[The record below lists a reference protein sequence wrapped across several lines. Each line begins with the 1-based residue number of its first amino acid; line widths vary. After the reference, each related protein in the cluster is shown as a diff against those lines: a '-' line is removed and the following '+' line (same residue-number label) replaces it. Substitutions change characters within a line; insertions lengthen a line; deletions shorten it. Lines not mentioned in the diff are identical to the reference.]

1 MFKELLLTFLLLQS
15 RFFSFLVAE
24 IDDDDLELIE
34 TPDDEYE
41 DNLASNNSSANSTIN
56 KSASPKFG
64 ATKPENANCIRYCT
78 YHCGRLRHHSCN
90 NGCCQEH
97 VQPQELYVARL
108 EIICTLN

>member
-56 KSASPKFG
+56 KLLRNSALRNQKTQTAFVIAHTIAEDYVIIA
-64 ATKPENANCIRYCT
+64 ATMDVAKSMFN
-78 YHCGRLRHHSCN
+78 HKSCML
-90 NGCCQEH
+90 
-97 VQPQELYVARL
+97 PDWK
-108 EIICTLN
+108 